1 MNNSKY
7 LKDQRY
13 FKITTFKLKE
23 NLYIFTDT
31 YSAPKAAVKPD
42 CLSYAFT
49 DTSNMSCT
57 HIQFTKGVLRFKNS
71 YAHYCL
77 YIFVLLNK

>member
-1 MNNSKY
+1 M
-7 LKDQRY
+7 
-13 FKITTFKLKE
+13 
-23 NLYIFTDT
+23 

-71 YAHYCL
+71 YAYYCL